1 MSDIRRFQREEAIAS
16 QRQHERAVSAGKKK
30 YNLHKNNSVA
40 RFGYLEKKL
49 DAIYITIQQSKGRVG
64 PADPV
69 EYPMGSFL
77 DEMIRQSN

>member
-1 MSDIRRFQREEAIAS
+1 MSDIRRFQREEAIAF

-40 RFGYLEKKL
+40 RFNYLEKKL
-49 DAIYITIQQSKGRVG
+49 DAIYKTILQSESRV
-64 PADPV
+64 DPV

-77 DEMIRQSN
+77 DEMVRQSHS